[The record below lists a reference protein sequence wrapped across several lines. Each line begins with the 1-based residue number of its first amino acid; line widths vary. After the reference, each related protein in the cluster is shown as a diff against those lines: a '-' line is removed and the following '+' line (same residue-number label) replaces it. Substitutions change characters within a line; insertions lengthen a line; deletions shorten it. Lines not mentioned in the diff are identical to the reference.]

1 MNTINVDWTGCLF
14 EHSKVWNSFGRMFS
28 PFLNLRHWMGGG
40 GVEWSAE
47 HTPLGMGC
55 GALKKRGYVANIE

>member
-1 MNTINVDWTGCLF
+1 
-14 EHSKVWNSFGRMFS
+14 MFS